1 MSDKTVVLESV
12 NTTGSLQVNEVEVYL
27 NFVKLDLQ
35 TPTVVAWNQT
45 NTLEVKIRGNKSS
58 SAVSSLPVVK
68 QISDDSN
75 KLLAEICIREY

>member
-1 MSDKTVVLESV
+1 MSDKIVVLESV
-12 NTTGSLQVNEVEVYL
+12 NTTGSVQVNEVEVYL
-27 NFVKLDLQ
+27 NSVKLDLQ

-45 NTLEVKIRGNKSS
+45 NTLEVKIRCSKSS